1 MKAIKSKDVYRA
13 IPESIRP
20 NYNTVNSIFS
30 GRRPAAQHGNV
41 VAVLKGLEVLMNSRL
56 EQVVCQFSEVRN
68 RILSVTGGVVEDSEE
83 EVKHNA
89 SAD

>member
-41 VAVLKGLEVLMNSRL
+41 VAVLKGLEALMHSRVA
-56 EQVVCQFSEVRN
+56 QVESQFSDVRN
-68 RILSVTGGVVEDSEE
+68 RILSVCGGVVSEDGE
-83 EVKHNA
+83 EVDNQ
-89 SAD
+89 